1 MAHLIETA
9 LDKAQTS
16 WQIYII
22 YLSPSLSRMSS
33 HQLQLLLLLPLERVS
48 FQIVARAWEMATA
61 FSKLN

>member
-22 YLSPSLSRMSS
+22 YIS
-33 HQLQLLLLLPLERVS
+33 LPLSHVQPS
-48 FQIVARAWEMATA
+48 VTVVAVVVAAAT
-61 FSKLN
+61 